1 MNMLLNCVSHISN
14 SVMLSSLI
22 IFMII
27 FGPLF
32 VLMIALAIQEQ
43 MNARK
48 EKDVLTEEWLK
59 LERKEENI
67 FSGNIF
73 DVCRGDMFV

>member
-32 VLMIALAIQEQ
+32 VLMISLAIQEQ
-43 MNARK
+43 MNAKKR
-48 EKDVLTEEWLK
+48 
-59 LERKEENI
+59 ERCV
-67 FSGNIF
+67 
-73 DVCRGDMFV
+73 D

>member
-1 MNMLLNCVSHISN
+1 MNDIISN
-14 SVMLSSLI
+14 YVLNISSNIMQSSLL
-22 IFMII
+22 IFLII

-48 EKDVLTEEWLK
+48 EKDVLTEE
-59 LERKEENI
+59 
-67 FSGNIF
+67 
-73 DVCRGDMFV
+73 